1 MYSHLSYDSQQKKFK
16 KTPLRHFVNTNCH
29 GETALR
35 CQEFL
40 SKLFMVVQ
48 CSAVVDGVC
57 SHHEIR

>member
-1 MYSHLSYDSQQKKFK
+1 MYSHLSYDSQQKKLK
-16 KTPLRHFVNTNCH
+16 KKPLRHFVNTNCH

-40 SKLFMVVQ
+40 SKLFMVVH
-48 CSAVVDGVC
+48 GVC